1 MGDGKVSI
9 LQIQLKKKNG
19 KINSMKITKIVEK
32 LENNIYNVV
41 FNSPVEPYTT
51 LTDSISGLGTIEF
64 KYITVLSEF
73 DGINTIDSGGIE
85 VSTDIIYFLVASPAI
100 KDYQL

>member
-1 MGDGKVSI
+1 MGDGKAFT
-9 LQIQLKKKNG
+9 LQIQHKKKNG
-19 KINSMKITKIVEK
+19 KINNMKITKIVEK
-32 LENNIYNVV
+32 LENNICKVV
-41 FNSPVEPYTT
+41 FNNPLEPYTT
-51 LTDSISGLGTIEF
+51 LTNSISGLGTIEF

-100 KDYQL
+100 KEY